1 MGTSV
6 RVCLALVV
14 SGVMLSSCRAGAP
27 VPSTT
32 PTPVAGEAVP
42 TALRTPKGL
51 AVKVTPTGELDEY
64 DKTARFT
71 AEASRS
77 EFGVHTVVSDNFA
90 GSDRRAAKLSI
101 VKATAE
107 VFSSVEA
114 LVKALPT
121 DQTMLGLG
129 IPRGKSSGRVQE
141 ERRRVALDALLCAAS
156 REDDNDFHLIVCDP
170 VEANQGRECF
180 NVEVSGL
187 PKSGTYRAPLQKA
200 RETLAQ
206 LLRGELPGSAYDR
219 YDPAIPVAVTGSLFY
234 DVSHKPGVVGPSAFK
249 PKTAWE
255 IHPVE
260 SIVER

>member
-6 RVCLALVV
+6 RVCLVLVV

-32 PTPVAGEAVP
+32 PTPATGAAVP
-42 TALRTPKGL
+42 AALRTPKGL

-64 DKTARFT
+64 DKAAQFT
-71 AEASRS
+71 TEASRS
-77 EFGVHTVVSDNFA
+77 EFGVRTVVSDNFA

-114 LVKALPT
+114 LVKELPT

-129 IPRGKSSGRVQE
+129 IPHAKNSGRVQE

-156 REDDNDFHLIVCDP
+156 REDDNDFHLIVCDRE
-170 VEANQGRECF
+170 EASHPRACF

-200 RETLAQ
+200 RQALAQ
-206 LLRGELPGSAYDR
+206 LLGGELPGSAYDR
-219 YDPAIPVAVTGSLFY
+219 YDPAIPVTVTGSRFY